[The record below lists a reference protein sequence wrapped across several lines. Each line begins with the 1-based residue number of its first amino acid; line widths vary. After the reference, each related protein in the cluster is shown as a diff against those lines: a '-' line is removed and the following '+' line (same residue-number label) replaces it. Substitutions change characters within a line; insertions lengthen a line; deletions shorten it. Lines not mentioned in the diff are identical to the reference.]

1 LTSDGISLN
10 SINNAFSKLI
20 ENDNEI
26 IKVNESKPSV
36 WKCKWYNNDEI
47 DGYKKGSLVWL
58 NTENIQDLVERNF
71 DDIRHIVIES
81 EYRSNYENIS
91 SNID

>member
-47 DGYKKGSLVWL
+47 DGY
-58 NTENIQDLVERNF
+58 
-71 DDIRHIVIES
+71 
-81 EYRSNYENIS
+81 
-91 SNID
+91 